1 MRILVVDN
9 NKDIAEIIQE
19 IVMGEFECRVE
30 VAHSGRGALA
40 KIARHKYDVLIL
52 DVMMPDL
59 NGVEVC
65 QKIVSD
71 GELPKVPVI
80 LISALPLSSV
90 INSQEEIKRLGIV
103 KGVLEK
109 PFDYGELLVKIREVV
124 GGGEKKA
131 TS

>member
-19 IVMGEFECRVE
+19 IVASNLAGQIE
-30 VAHSGRGALA
+30 VVHSGRGALA
-40 KIARHKYDVLIL
+40 KITKRKYDLLIL

-65 QKIVSD
+65 QQIVGND
-71 GELPKVPVI
+71 QLPEVPVI

-90 INSQEEIKRLGIV
+90 INSQEEMKRLGII

-109 PFDYGELLVKIREVV
+109 PFDYDELLYKIREVV
-124 GGGEKKA
+124 GGKEEKA